1 MVLAMAHLGSASRTH
16 SGWDRVPASSK
27 AVEGL
32 EGRRRQTLRPGV
44 LRLSGGADVLGEAA
58 GGLQDLYM
66 SCRFGSASS
75 GVAAAASYARGC
87 FGSISSGETGHPL
100 WQGALAIGLR
110 VAVALVVQKLGDA
123 VSQPHARGRG
133 AALSGRSALALGAV
147 PEQDVCMSEDDVASS
162 CSVAG
167 DTGAPGLNSDWAT
180 VADAAQGAG
189 GAWDVAGEESGVAG
203 ESGEFR
209 DGSAGEERRAE
220 IAGLLEGGGF
230 GGEWMPPDEAALLLE
245 NEGVGV
251 DTDGHGG

>member
-1 MVLAMAHLGSASRTH
+1 MGVRRLVGVGSVARSRPPGGQRRCIRVGTGDARFWVLMVLAMAHLGSASRTH

-100 WQGALAIGLR
+100 WQGALVCCRL
-110 VAVALVVQKLGDA
+110 
-123 VSQPHARGRG
+123 PN
-133 AALSGRSALALGAV
+133 
-147 PEQDVCMSEDDVASS
+147 PEI
-162 CSVAG
+162 
-167 DTGAPGLNSDWAT
+167 P
-180 VADAAQGAG
+180 
-189 GAWDVAGEESGVAG
+189 
-203 ESGEFR
+203 
-209 DGSAGEERRAE
+209 
-220 IAGLLEGGGF
+220 
-230 GGEWMPPDEAALLLE
+230 
-245 NEGVGV
+245 
-251 DTDGHGG
+251 